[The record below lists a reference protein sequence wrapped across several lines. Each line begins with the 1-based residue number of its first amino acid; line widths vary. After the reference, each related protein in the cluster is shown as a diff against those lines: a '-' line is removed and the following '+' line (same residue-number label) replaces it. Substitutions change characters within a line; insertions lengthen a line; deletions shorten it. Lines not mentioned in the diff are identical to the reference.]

1 MPKFDL
7 LINPGD
13 ELPKKLQ
20 TLLQDY
26 FSEKDFE
33 KLLKF
38 GGRIQISIAAPFT
51 DRKEQ
56 NNKLVIDNAFIAEL
70 KNNPSQSNEKLKTLT
85 KKQLVKV
92 ATLLHFPT
100 TAKAT
105 TKEIKKTIND
115 HLNSSEK
122 WDKISGALK

>member
-7 LINPGD
+7 FIAPGE
-13 ELPKKLQ
+13 ELPKKIE
-20 TLLQDY
+20 TILQDY
-26 FSEKDFE
+26 FSENDFE

-38 GGRIQISIAAPFT
+38 GGRIQFSITAPFT

-56 NNKLVIDNAFIAEL
+56 DNKLIIDDSFITDL
-70 KNNPSQSNEKLKTLT
+70 KINPSQSDGKLKTLT
-85 KKQLVKV
+85 KKQLIKV
-92 ATLLHFPT
+92 ATLLNFPT

-115 HLNSSEK
+115 HLNSAEK
-122 WDKISGALK
+122 WDKISGA

>member
-1 MPKFDL
+1 MPKIDL
-7 LINPGD
+7 LLNPGD
-13 ELPKKLQ
+13 ELPIKLQ
-20 TLLQDY
+20 TILQDY
-26 FSEKDFE
+26 FSDKDFE

-38 GGRIQISIAAPFT
+38 GGRVQISITAPFT

-56 NNKLVIDNAFIAEL
+56 DNKLIIDDAYIANL
-70 KNNPSQSNEKLKTLT
+70 KINPSISDETLKTLT

-92 ATLLHFPT
+92 ATLLNFPT

-115 HLNSSEK
+115 HLNSSKK
-122 WDKISGALK
+122 WDKISGA